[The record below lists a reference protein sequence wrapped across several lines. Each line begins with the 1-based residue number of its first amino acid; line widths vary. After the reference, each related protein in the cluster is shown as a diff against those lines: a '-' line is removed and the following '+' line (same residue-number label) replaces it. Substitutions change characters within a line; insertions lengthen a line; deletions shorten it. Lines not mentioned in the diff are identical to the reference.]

1 MTPKINLKGRFTKK
15 RITENIGLKVISLGV
30 AIALWFIVVNVT
42 DPVVT
47 STYRNVPV
55 KLLNTGVI
63 TDNGKTLEVVDN
75 SAVIP
80 VVTIKASR
88 TTIQE
93 LGSSIDNIVATADLY
108 NLSSDNTS
116 IPIDI
121 TTLKYSDKIDSIK
134 ASENTVYVSI
144 ENRKT
149 IQLPLNAT
157 ASGEIESGYIL
168 GDITPNQNQV
178 RISGPE
184 SVVSHIKSASVDVQV
199 TGFTGN
205 ISTQAEVLLFDE
217 EGKTVNKDSLTLNV
231 DSVKVDAEILA
242 TKKVPV
248 YYATS
253 GSPAEGYKTTGE
265 ADISPS
271 TVVIAGSQQDIK
283 NINTINIPASDIN
296 ITGQTGDMYVV
307 FDITEY
313 LPDGI
318 RLADST
324 SNGNVSVKVFIES
337 LVNRVYDVHTK
348 DISIENVPFGFV
360 ASFEVEDAVYEVV
373 LRGLA
378 QDHEKIGANGPSC
391 YVDFDDYVLLNE
403 ISEFEE
409 GTYTLYLS
417 TELIEGIE
425 GIEAIP
431 VNVKLH
437 KNE

>member
-1 MTPKINLKGRFTKK
+1 MTPKINLKDRFTKK
-15 RITENIGLKVISLGV
+15 RITENIGLKVISLIV
-30 AIALWFIVVNVT
+30 AIVLWFVVVNVT
-42 DPVVT
+42 DPVV
-47 STYRNVPV
+47 SATYRNVPV
-55 KLLNTGVI
+55 RLLNTGVI

-75 SAVIP
+75 SAIIP
-80 VVTIKASR
+80 VVTVKASR

-93 LGSSIDNIVATADLY
+93 LGSSIDSIVATADLN

-116 IPIDI
+116 IPIDL

-134 ASENTVYVSI
+134 GSENTVYVSI

-149 IQLPLNAT
+149 IQLPLSAT

-205 ISTQAEVLLFDE
+205 ISTQAEILLYDE
-217 EGKTVNKDSLTLNV
+217 EGKSVDKSSLSLNV

-253 GSPAEGYKTTGE
+253 GSPAEGYRITGE
-265 ADISPS
+265 AEISPS
-271 TVVIAGSQQDIK
+271 MVVIAGSQQDIK
-283 NINTINIPASDIN
+283 NINTVNIPASDIN
-296 ITGQTGDMYVV
+296 VTGQTGDMYVV
-307 FDITEY
+307 FDIDEY
-313 LPDGI
+313 LPTGI
-318 RLADST
+318 RLADSN
-324 SNGNVSVKVFIES
+324 SNGNVSVKIFIES
-337 LVNRVYDVHTK
+337 LVNRVYEVHAK
-348 DISIENVPFGFV
+348 DISIENVPFGYV
-360 ASFEVEDAVYEVV
+360 AALEDAEAVYEVI

-378 QDHEKIGANGPSC
+378 QDHEKIGANGPGC
-391 YVDFDDYVLLNE
+391 YVDFEDYVLLNG
-403 ISEFEE
+403 ITEFEE

-425 GIEAIP
+425 GTEAIP
-431 VNVKLH
+431 VNVILK